1 MDKRE
6 QQHLKAGIFVLS
18 GIILLLTLLFFL
30 GLSDFFTRKITMQT
44 GFRESVQGLSRGSA
58 VKYRGVQIGT
68 VKDISILVE
77 ENIILVEMEI
87 DPDNFLKHRRNH
99 PFSDAEFKK
108 FIYSEIAGKG
118 LRARLEMLGITGMRY
133 IDFDYFASPGAPVPP
148 APKFSRSSRML
159 YIPGVTSQLKD
170 VTQTLTLALDR
181 ISKIHFERISEHLE
195 DALLH
200 LGQLLNSREIK
211 STISRLNDTAANLEK
226 SSYAIVNVL
235 NEERLLKLTGQLEKT
250 FLAVTD
256 LKNIFAQIAADAKIP
271 ETTASFRQAMDVFS
285 EQRPEVADALTKLDQ
300 TLEAIRTLAEYLSTD
315 PSSLLRGK
323 NKEKSRQSR

>member
-1 MDKRE
+1 M
-6 QQHLKAGIFVLS
+6 
-18 GIILLLTLLFFL
+18 
-30 GLSDFFTRKITMQT
+30 
-44 GFRESVQGLSRGSA
+44 
-58 VKYRGVQIGT
+58 
-68 VKDISILVE
+68 
-77 ENIILVEMEI
+77 
-87 DPDNFLKHRRNH
+87 
-99 PFSDAEFKK
+99 
-108 FIYSEIAGKG
+108 
-118 LRARLEMLGITGMRY
+118 
-133 IDFDYFASPGAPVPP
+133 
-148 APKFSRSSRML
+148 
-159 YIPGVTSQLKD
+159 
-170 VTQTLTLALDR
+170 
-181 ISKIHFERISEHLE
+181 E